1 MKLAGPPRTNKGL
14 PFCGDPMVQGREVEV
29 KFRRDLG
36 LLEITMIGLGPTIGT
51 TIFLLVGP
59 GFAITGPS
67 LVLAFGLNFVV
78 TMFTAMAYMELGSAF
93 PETGGGYL
101 WIRRSMRD
109 PWGFLGGWMSWFGHC
124 IVASFYI
131 YGFGLGIVVALK
143 ALLNVPSLAL
153 VGFDESALT
162 KLFAVVAAGL
172 FIALNYRGT
181 KLTGR
186 SETAVT
192 IVLVAVV
199 VTFIIAGLLHLAN
212 TGLPPQNFQPFLRDD
227 SGFLQFVS
235 LLGTMDFT
243 FIVFEGYEIIAQTG
257 EEVRNPEKNIPRA
270 HFLVIGF
277 STLIFVLVA
286 FVAIGTSGDCSAGPS
301 LSCLLLQ
308 ASPGGV
314 TGSNNAIAETAKG
327 IMPYGLQII
336 VFGVA
341 LGALAAL
348 NSLIFSSSRVAF
360 AMGRDG
366 GLPRALGRLH
376 ARKRTP
382 HVSIAVSGLIIVLL
396 TLTFDINTVAAS
408 ADIMFLLLFLMVNWA
423 AIVLRRTMPDVK
435 RYYLMPLFPIIPILG
450 IATKF
455 VLAISLWTIEP
466 IAWFIALAWIG
477 IGLTVHYLHER
488 KEIVVGVTKV
498 VESILPRRRP
508 RYRILLPIED
518 FERVELVE
526 FGSLI
531 AQVEDAELTLLHVIE
546 VPPALP
552 IDAIDRAY
560 VSEVRY
566 HLGKLRR
573 RAEELGAYATARVD
587 VSHKVFDSILDNI
600 REDETDLLILGWR
613 GGWRRGRILGTN
625 VDRFVQEAPC
635 DVVVFKSAG
644 LKPKIERIL
653 VMNAP
658 EWHVSYAT
666 GYAILLAKKH
676 RAKITI
682 LSAVQTDRELEKER
696 GYSARLAEMCR
707 THGVGF
713 EEKFVKAR
721 NIVDTVVEEAKNYD
735 LLALGASTEWRL
747 TQFAFGPWQDQIA
760 RRTETPTLMV
770 RKVRRKEEPVPTR
783 SPVPLPSPPPPQPS

>member
-1 MKLAGPPRTNKGL
+1 MA
-14 PFCGDPMVQGREVEV
+14 QAREVEV

-36 LLEITMIGLGPTIGT
+36 LLDITMIGLGPTIGT

-143 ALLNVPSLAL
+143 TLLNVPSLAL
-153 VGFDESALT
+153 VGFDEGALT
-162 KLFAVVAAGL
+162 QLF
-172 FIALNYRGT
+172 
-181 KLTGR
+181 
-186 SETAVT
+186 
-192 IVLVAVV
+192 AVV
-199 VTFIIAGLLHLAN
+199 VTFIIAGLLHLAH
-212 TGLPPQNFQPFLRDD
+212 TGIPPQNFQPFFRGN
-227 SGFLQFVS
+227 SAGAQFLS
-235 LLGTMDFT
+235 LLGAMGFT

-257 EEVRNPEKNIPRA
+257 EEARNPEKNIPRA
-270 HFLVIGF
+270 HFLVIGL
-277 STLIFVLVA
+277 STLIFILVA
-286 FVAIGTSGDCSAGPS
+286 FVAIGISGNCSGGPS
-301 LSCLLLQ
+301 ASCLLLQ
-308 ASPGGV
+308 SSPSGP
-314 TGSNNAIAETAKG
+314 TGNNNAIAEIAAQV
-327 IMPYGLQII
+327 MPYGTQII

-376 ARKRTP
+376 ARNRTP
-382 HVSIAVSGLIIVLL
+382 HVSIAASGLIIVGITL
-396 TLTFDINTVAAS
+396 TLDLNTVAAS
-408 ADIMFLLLFLMVNWA
+408 ADVMFLLLFLMVNWA

-435 RYYLMPLFPIIPILG
+435 RYYLMPLFPIIPMLG

-455 VLAISLWTIEP
+455 IIALSLWTIEP
-466 IAWFIALAWIG
+466 VAWLVALGWIG

-518 FERVELVE
+518 FERMEVVE
-526 FGSLI
+526 FGALV

-552 IDAIDRAY
+552 IDAIDRFY
-560 VSEVRY
+560 VSEVRWN
-566 HLGKLRR
+566 LGKLRR
-573 RAEELGAYATARVD
+573 RAEELGAYATARVE
-587 VSHKVFDSILDNI
+587 VSHKVFDAILENI
-600 REDETDLLILGWR
+600 QEDETDLLILGWR
-613 GGWRRGRILGTN
+613 GGWRKGRILGSN

-635 DVVVFKSAG
+635 DVVVFKSAN
-644 LKPKIERIL
+644 LKAKIDRIL
-653 VMNAP
+653 VLNAP

-676 RAKITI
+676 HAKITI

-696 GYSARLAEMCR
+696 IYSARLMEMCH
-707 THGVGF
+707 THGVPS
-713 EEKFVKAR
+713 EEKFVKVR
-721 NIVDTVVEEAKNYD
+721 NIVDAVIEEAKGYD
-735 LLALGASTEWRL
+735 LLAVGASSEWRL
-747 TQFAFGPWQDQIA
+747 TQFAFGPMQDQIA

-770 RKVRRKEEPVPTR
+770 RKVRRKEESVPVGDVVPT
-783 SPVPLPSPPPPQPS
+783 PAATPPEPT

>member
-1 MKLAGPPRTNKGL
+1 MA
-14 PFCGDPMVQGREVEV
+14 QGREVEV

-131 YGFGLGIVVALK
+131 YGFGFGIVLALK
-143 ALLNVPSLAL
+143 TILGTPSLVL
-153 VGFDESALT
+153 YGLDEGALT
-162 KLFAVVAAGL
+162 KLFAVLAAGV
-172 FIALNYRGT
+172 FIGLNYRGT

-192 IVLVAVV
+192 IALVV
-199 VTFIIAGLLHLAN
+199 VVSAFIIAGLLYLTH
-212 TGLPPQNFQPFLRDD
+212 TGVPAANFQPFLRGN

-235 LLGTMDFT
+235 LLGAMGFT

-257 EEVRNPEKNIPRA
+257 EEVRHPEKNIPRA
-270 HFLVIGF
+270 HFIVIGL
-277 STLIFVLVA
+277 STLIFISVA
-286 FVAIGTSGDCSAGPS
+286 FVAIGISGNCVSGPS
-301 LSCLLLQ
+301 ASCLLLQ
-308 ASPGGV
+308 SSPAGPIGN
-314 TGSNNAIAETAKG
+314 NNAIAEIAAQV
-327 IMPYGLQII
+327 MPYGTQII
-336 VFGVA
+336 VFGVT
-341 LGALAAL
+341 LGAIAAL

-366 GLPRALGRLH
+366 GLPRILGKLH

-382 HVSIAVSGLIIVLL
+382 HVAIAVSGLIIVFITL
-396 TLTFDINTVAAS
+396 TLDLNTVAAS
-408 ADIMFLLLFLMVNWA
+408 ADVMF
-423 AIVLRRTMPDVK
+423 
-435 RYYLMPLFPIIPILG
+435 
-450 IATKF
+450 
-455 VLAISLWTIEP
+455 
-466 IAWFIALAWIG
+466 
-477 IGLTVHYLHER
+477 
-488 KEIVVGVTKV
+488 
-498 VESILPRRRP
+498 
-508 RYRILLPIED
+508 LLPIED

-600 REDETDLLILGWR
+600 REDETDLLILGWK

-644 LKPKIERIL
+644 LKPKVERIL

-707 THGVGF
+707 THSVAF
-713 EEKFVKAR
+713 EDKFVKAR
-721 NIVDTVVEEAKNYD
+721 NIVDAVVEEAENYD
-735 LLALGASTEWRL
+735 LLALGASTELRPSEPPVAPCPA
-747 TQFAFGPWQDQIA
+747 QHRQRI
-760 RRTETPTLMV
+760 ET
-770 RKVRRKEEPVPTR
+770 
-783 SPVPLPSPPPPQPS
+783 

>member
-1 MKLAGPPRTNKGL
+1 MA
-14 PFCGDPMVQGREVEV
+14 QAREVEV

-143 ALLNVPSLAL
+143 TLLNVSSLAL
-153 VGFDESALT
+153 VGFDEGALT
-162 KLFAVVAAGL
+162 KLFAVVAAGM

-199 VTFIIAGLLHLAN
+199 VTFIIAGLLHLSN
-212 TGLPPQNFQPFLRDD
+212 TGIPPQNFRPFFHGT
-227 SGFLQFVS
+227 SAGAQFLT
-235 LLGTMDFT
+235 LLGAMGFT

-270 HFLVIGF
+270 SFIVIGF

-301 LSCLLLQ
+301 VSCLLLQ

-314 TGSNNAIAETAKG
+314 TGNNNAIAEIARD

-366 GLPRALGRLH
+366 GLPRVLGRLH

-382 HVSIAVSGLIIVLL
+382 HISIAVSGLIIVLITL
-396 TLTFDINTVAAS
+396 TLDINTVAAS
-408 ADIMFLLLFLMVNWA
+408 ADIMFLLLFLMVNYA

-435 RYYLMPLFPIIPILG
+435 RYYVMPLFPIIPMLG

-455 VLAISLWTIEP
+455 VIALSLWTIEP
-466 IAWFIALAWIG
+466 IAWVIALGWIG
-477 IGLTVHYLHER
+477 IGLLVHYLHEK
-488 KEIVVGVTKV
+488 KEIVIGVTKV
-498 VESILPRRRP
+498 VESILPIHRRR
-508 RYRILLPIED
+508 YHILLPIAD
-518 FERVELVE
+518 FDRVELVD
-526 FGSLI
+526 FGAMV

-546 VPPALP
+546 VPAALP
-552 IDAIDRAY
+552 IDAIDRSY
-560 VSEVRY
+560 VGEVRWQ
-566 HLGKLRR
+566 LGKLRR
-573 RAEELGAYATARVD
+573 HAEELGAYATARVE
-587 VSHKVFDSILDNI
+587 VSHKVFDAIIDNI
-600 REDETDLLILGWR
+600 REGDADLLVLGWK
-613 GGWRRGRILGTN
+613 GGWRKGRILGAN

-644 LKPKIERIL
+644 MKPKLDRIL
-653 VMNAP
+653 VLNAP

-682 LSAVQTDRELEKER
+682 LSAVQTDLELEKER

-707 THGVGF
+707 THGVPF
-713 EEKFVKAR
+713 EEKFVKIR
-721 NIVDTVVEEAKNYD
+721 NIVDMVVEEAKGYD
-735 LLALGASTEWRL
+735 LLVLGASSEWRL
-747 TQFAFGPWQDQIA
+747 TQFAFGPMQDQIA
-760 RRTETPTLMV
+760 RRTDIPMLMV
-770 RKVRRKEEPVPTR
+770 RKVRRKEERVPLR
-783 SPVPLPSPPPPQPS
+783 SPLPTPAVPPAQPA

>member
-1 MKLAGPPRTNKGL
+1 MA
-14 PFCGDPMVQGREVEV
+14 QGREVEV

-36 LLEITMIGLGPTIGT
+36 LLDITMIGLGPTIGT

-67 LVLAFGLNFVV
+67 LILAFGLNFVV

-131 YGFGLGIVVALK
+131 YGFGLGLVLAVKTILGVNSIVIYGL
-143 ALLNVPSLAL
+143 
-153 VGFDESALT
+153 DEGALT
-162 KLFAVVAAGL
+162 KLFAVLAAGV

-192 IVLVAVV
+192 IGLVAIVV
-199 VTFIIAGLLHLAN
+199 SFIVFGIVHVVQHGIPTGTFE
-212 TGLPPQNFQPFLRDD
+212 PFFQGDSAPRQFL
-227 SGFLQFVS
+227 S
-235 LLGTMDFT
+235 LLAAMGFT

-257 EEVRNPEKNIPRA
+257 EEARNPEKNIPRA
-270 HFLVIGF
+270 HFIVIGL
-277 STLIFVLVA
+277 STLIFISVA
-286 FVAIGTSGDCSAGPS
+286 FVAIATAGNCGGGPS
-301 LSCLLLQ
+301 PSCLLLQ
-308 ASPGGV
+308 PSAGGAA
-314 TGSNNAIAETAKG
+314 GNNNAIAEIARE

-336 VFGVA
+336 VFGIA

-366 GLPRALGRLH
+366 GLPRILGKLH
-376 ARKRTP
+376 VRKRTP
-382 HVSIAVSGLIIVLL
+382 HVSIAVSGLIIVLITL
-396 TLTFDINTVAAS
+396 TLDINTVAAS

-435 RYYLMPLFPIIPILG
+435 RYYMMPFFPYIPILG

-455 VLAISLWTIEP
+455 VIALSLWTIEP
-466 IAWFIALAWIG
+466 IAWVIALGWIG
-477 IGLTVHYLHER
+477 IGLTVHYLHEN

-498 VESILPRRRP
+498 VESILPSRRP

-518 FERVELVE
+518 FNRVEVVE
-526 FGSLI
+526 FGALV

-546 VPPALP
+546 VPAALP
-552 IDAIDRAY
+552 IDAIDRFY

-566 HLGKLRR
+566 NLGKLRR
-573 RAEELGAYATARVD
+573 RAEELGAYATARVE
-587 VSHKVFDSILDNI
+587 VSHKVFDAILDNI
-600 REDETDLLILGWR
+600 REEETDLLILGWK
-613 GGWRRGRILGTN
+613 GGWRKGRILGSN
-625 VDRFVQEAPC
+625 IDRFVQEAPC
-635 DVVVFKSAG
+635 DVVVFKSTG
-644 LKPKIERIL
+644 LKPKLEQIL
-653 VMNAP
+653 VLNAP

-666 GYAILLAKKH
+666 GFAILLAKKH

-696 GYSARLAEMCR
+696 GYSARLAELCR
-707 THGVGF
+707 THGVPF
-713 EEKFVKAR
+713 EEKFVKVR
-721 NIVDTVVEEAKNYD
+721 NIVDMVVEEAKSYD
-735 LLALGASTEWRL
+735 LLALGASSEWRL
-747 TQFAFGPWQDQIA
+747 TQFAFGPMQDQIA

-770 RKVRRKEEPVPTR
+770 RKVRRKDERVPTG
-783 SPVPLPSPPPPQPS
+783 SPVPAPMAPPPHPS

>member
-1 MKLAGPPRTNKGL
+1 MA
-14 PFCGDPMVQGREVEV
+14 QGREVEV

-67 LVLAFGLNFVV
+67 LILAFGLNFVV

-131 YGFGLGIVVALK
+131 YGFGFGLVLAVKTI
-143 ALLNVPSLAL
+143 LNAPSWVLSGL
-153 VGFDESALT
+153 EEGALT
-162 KLFAVVAAGL
+162 KLFAVLAAGV
-172 FIALNYRGT
+172 FIVLNYRGT

-192 IVLVAVV
+192 IALVAVV
-199 VTFIIAGLLHLAN
+199 VTFIVAGLLHLTH
-212 TGLPPQNFQPFLRDD
+212 TGVPAANFQPLFRGD
-227 SGFLQFVS
+227 SALLQFVS
-235 LLGTMDFT
+235 LLGAMGFT

-257 EEVRNPEKNIPRA
+257 EEVRHPEKNIPRA
-270 HFLVIGF
+270 HFIVIGL

-286 FVAIGTSGDCSAGPS
+286 FVAIGISGNCGGGPS
-301 LSCLLLQ
+301 ASCLLLQ
-308 ASPGGV
+308 PSPGGQ
-314 TGSNNAIAETAKG
+314 GGNNPAIAEIAAQG
-327 IMPYGLQII
+327 MP
-336 VFGVA
+336 
-341 LGALAAL
+341 
-348 NSLIFSSSRVAF
+348 
-360 AMGRDG
+360 
-366 GLPRALGRLH
+366 H
-376 ARKRTP
+376 WTP
-382 HVSIAVSGLIIVLL
+382 I
-396 TLTFDINTVAAS
+396 
-408 ADIMFLLLFLMVNWA
+408 LLFLMVNWA

-435 RYYLMPLFPIIPILG
+435 RYYLMPLFPLIPILG

-455 VLAISLWTIEP
+455 VLALSLWTIEP
-466 IAWFIALAWIG
+466 KAWFVALGWIG
-477 IGLTVHYLHER
+477 IGLTIHYLHER
-488 KEIVVGVTKV
+488 KEIVIGVTKV

-518 FERVELVE
+518 FERVELVQ
-526 FGSLI
+526 FGALV

-552 IDAIDRAY
+552 IDAIDRY
-560 VSEVRY
+560 FVSEVRWN
-566 HLGKLRR
+566 LGKLRK
-573 RAEELGAYATARVD
+573 RAEELGAYATARVE
-587 VSHKVFDSILDNI
+587 VSHKVIDTVLDNV

-613 GGWRRGRILGTN
+613 GGWRKGRILGSN

-635 DVVVFKSAG
+635 DVVVFKSVG
-644 LKPKIERIL
+644 LKEKIERIL

-682 LSAVQTDRELEKER
+682 LSAVQTDRELEK
-696 GYSARLAEMCR
+696 
-707 THGVGF
+707 
-713 EEKFVKAR
+713 
-721 NIVDTVVEEAKNYD
+721 D
-735 LLALGASTEWRL
+735 
-747 TQFAFGPWQDQIA
+747 P
-760 RRTETPTLMV
+760 
-770 RKVRRKEEPVPTR
+770 
-783 SPVPLPSPPPPQPS
+783 

>member
-1 MKLAGPPRTNKGL
+1 MA
-14 PFCGDPMVQGREVEV
+14 QAREVEV

-36 LLEITMIGLGPTIGT
+36 LLDITMIGLGPTIGT

-67 LVLAFGLNFVV
+67 LILAFGLNFVV

-212 TGLPPQNFQPFLRDD
+212 TGLPPQNFQPFFR
-227 SGFLQFVS
+227 GNTAGAQFLS
-235 LLGTMDFT
+235 LLGAMGFT

-257 EEVRNPEKNIPRA
+257 EEARNPEKNIPRA

-314 TGSNNAIAETAKG
+314 TGSNNAIAEIAKG

-366 GLPRALGRLH
+366 GLPRVLGRLH

-382 HVSIAVSGLIIVLL
+382 HISIAVSGLIIVLITL
-396 TLTFDINTVAAS
+396 TLDINTVAAS
-408 ADIMFLLLFLMVNWA
+408 ADIMFLLLFLMVNYA
-423 AIVLRRTMPDVK
+423 AIVLRKTMPDVK
-435 RYYLMPLFPIIPILG
+435 RYYVMPLFPIIPMLG

-455 VLAISLWTIEP
+455 VIALSLWTIEP
-466 IAWFIALAWIG
+466 INRS
-477 IGLTVHYLHER
+477 Y
-488 KEIVVGVTKV
+488 VG
-498 VESILPRRRP
+498 
-508 RYRILLPIED
+508 
-518 FERVELVE
+518 
-526 FGSLI
+526 
-531 AQVEDAELTLLHVIE
+531 
-546 VPPALP
+546 
-552 IDAIDRAY
+552 
-560 VSEVRY
+560 EVRWQ
-566 HLGKLRR
+566 LGTLRQH
-573 RAEELGAYATARVD
+573 AEELGAYATARVE
-587 VSHKVFDSILDNI
+587 VSHKVFDAIIDNI
-600 REDETDLLILGWR
+600 REGDTDLLVLGWK
-613 GGWRRGRILGTN
+613 GGWRKGRILGAN

-644 LKPKIERIL
+644 MKPKLDRIL
-653 VMNAP
+653 VLNAP

-682 LSAVQTDRELEKER
+682 LSAVQTDLELEKER

-707 THGVGF
+707 THGVPF
-713 EEKFVKAR
+713 EEKFVKIR
-721 NIVDTVVEEAKNYD
+721 NIVDMVVEEAKGYD
-735 LLALGASTEWRL
+735 LLVLGASSEWRL
-747 TQFAFGPWQDQIA
+747 TQFAFGPMQDQIA
-760 RRTETPTLMV
+760 RRTDIPMLMV
-770 RKVRRKEEPVPTR
+770 RKVRRKEERVPLR
-783 SPVPLPSPPPPQPS
+783 SPLPTPAVPPAQPA

>member
-1 MKLAGPPRTNKGL
+1 MA
-14 PFCGDPMVQGREVEV
+14 QGREVEV

-59 GFAITGPS
+59 GFSITGPS
-67 LVLAFGLNFVV
+67 RSLAFGLNFVV

-143 ALLNVPSLAL
+143 TLLNVPSLAL
-153 VGFDESALT
+153 VGFDEGALT
-162 KLFAVVAAGL
+162 KFFAVVAAGM

-199 VTFIIAGLLHLAN
+199 VTFIIAGLLHLSN
-212 TGLPPQNFQPFLRDD
+212 TGIPPQNFQPFFHGT
-227 SGFLQFVS
+227 SAGAQFLT
-235 LLGTMDFT
+235 LLGAMGFT

-257 EEVRNPEKNIPRA
+257 EEVRNPERNIPRA
-270 HFLVIGF
+270 SFIVIGF

-286 FVAIGTSGDCSAGPS
+286 YI
-301 LSCLLLQ
+301 
-308 ASPGGV
+308 
-314 TGSNNAIAETAKG
+314 
-327 IMPYGLQII
+327 
-336 VFGVA
+336 
-341 LGALAAL
+341 
-348 NSLIFSSSRVAF
+348 
-360 AMGRDG
+360 
-366 GLPRALGRLH
+366 
-376 ARKRTP
+376 
-382 HVSIAVSGLIIVLL
+382 SIAVSGLIIVLITL
-396 TLTFDINTVAAS
+396 TLDINTVAAS
-408 ADIMFLLLFLMVNWA
+408 ADIMFLLLFLMVNYA

-435 RYYLMPLFPIIPILG
+435 RYYVMPLFPIIPMLG

-455 VLAISLWTIEP
+455 VIALSLWTIEP
-466 IAWFIALAWIG
+466 IAWVIALGWIG
-477 IGLTVHYLHER
+477 IGLLVHYLHEK
-488 KEIVVGVTKV
+488 KEIVIGVTKV
-498 VESILPRRRP
+498 VESILPIHRRR
-508 RYRILLPIED
+508 YHILLPIAD
-518 FERVELVE
+518 FDRVELVD
-526 FGSLI
+526 FGAMV

-546 VPPALP
+546 VPAALP
-552 IDAIDRAY
+552 IDAIDRSY
-560 VSEVRY
+560 VGEVRWQ
-566 HLGKLRR
+566 LGKLRR
-573 RAEELGAYATARVD
+573 HAEELGAYATARVE
-587 VSHKVFDSILDNI
+587 VSHKVFDAIIDNI
-600 REDETDLLILGWR
+600 REGDADLLVLGWK
-613 GGWRRGRILGTN
+613 GGWRKGRILGAN

-644 LKPKIERIL
+644 MKPKLDRIL
-653 VMNAP
+653 VLNAP

-682 LSAVQTDRELEKER
+682 LSAVQTDLELEKER

-707 THGVGF
+707 THGVPF
-713 EEKFVKAR
+713 EEKFVKIR
-721 NIVDTVVEEAKNYD
+721 NIVDMVVDEAKGYD
-735 LLALGASTEWRL
+735 LLVLGASSEWRL
-747 TQFAFGPWQDQIA
+747 TQFAFGPMQDQIA
-760 RRTETPTLMV
+760 RRTDIPMLMV
-770 RKVRRKEEPVPTR
+770 RKVRRKEERV
-783 SPVPLPSPPPPQPS
+783 S

>member
-1 MKLAGPPRTNKGL
+1 MA
-14 PFCGDPMVQGREVEV
+14 QGREVEV

-143 ALLNVPSLAL
+143 TLLNVPSLAL
-153 VGFDESALT
+153 VGFDEGALT

-172 FIALNYRGT
+172 FIGLNYRGT

-192 IVLVAVV
+192 IVLVAV
-199 VTFIIAGLLHLAN
+199 
-212 TGLPPQNFQPFLRDD
+212 
-227 SGFLQFVS
+227 
-235 LLGTMDFT
+235 
-243 FIVFEGYEIIAQTG
+243 
-257 EEVRNPEKNIPRA
+257 
-270 HFLVIGF
+270 
-277 STLIFVLVA
+277 LVA

-301 LSCLLLQ
+301 VSCLLLQ
-308 ASPGGV
+308 ASPGGAA
-314 TGSNNAIAETAKG
+314 GNNNAIAEIAARVL
-327 IMPYGLQII
+327 PYGLQII

-366 GLPRALGRLH
+366 GLPRVLGRLH

-382 HVSIAVSGLIIVLL
+382 HISIALSGLIIVLITL
-396 TLTFDINTVAAS
+396 TLDINTVAAS
-408 ADIMFLLLFLMVNWA
+408 ADIMFLLLFLMVNYA
-423 AIVLRRTMPDVK
+423 VIVLRKSMPDVK
-435 RYYLMPLFPIIPILG
+435 RYYVMPLFPIIPMLG

-455 VLAISLWTIEP
+455 VIALSLWTIEP
-466 IAWFIALAWIG
+466 VAWVIALGWIG
-477 IGLTVHYLHER
+477 IGLLVHYLHEK
-488 KEIVVGVTKV
+488 KEIVIGVTKV
-498 VESILPRRRP
+498 VESIVPIHRRR
-508 RYRILLPIED
+508 YHILLPIAD
-518 FERVELVE
+518 FDRVELVD
-526 FGSLI
+526 FGAMV

-546 VPPALP
+546 VPAALP
-552 IDAIDRAY
+552 IDAIDRSY
-560 VSEVRY
+560 VGEARWQ
-566 HLGKLRR
+566 LGKLRR
-573 RAEELGAYATARVD
+573 HAEELGAYATARVE
-587 VSHKVFDSILDNI
+587 VSHKVFDAIIDNI
-600 REDETDLLILGWR
+600 REGDSDLLVLGWK
-613 GGWRRGRILGTN
+613 GGWRKGRILGTN

-644 LKPKIERIL
+644 MKPKLERIL
-653 VMNAP
+653 VLNAP

-707 THGVGF
+707 THGVPF
-713 EEKFVKAR
+713 EEKFVK
-721 NIVDTVVEEAKNYD
+721 I
-735 LLALGASTEWRL
+735 G
-747 TQFAFGPWQDQIA
+747 
-760 RRTETPTLMV
+760 
-770 RKVRRKEEPVPTR
+770 
-783 SPVPLPSPPPPQPS
+783 